1 MYFTALHD
9 HSIVLSTVFIKR
21 QYNILKYV
29 NCFRQT
35 LPQIDRSV
43 VYNIDHLVLT
53 CEELLQKEQHAWR
66 STSQAARMMK
76 KASGNEDDNSS
87 SDNQ

>member
-1 MYFTALHD
+1 MSY
-9 HSIVLSTVFIKR
+9 S
-21 QYNILKYV
+21 
-29 NCFRQT
+29 RQT

-66 STSQAARMMK
+66 STSQAARMIK
-76 KASGNEDDNSS
+76 QASGKDGDSS
-87 SDNQ
+87 STDE